1 MNAHNNVDR
10 QIFIQPHVRLTPA
23 DEDLAK
29 ALAAKGFADA
39 YTLRQR
45 LHGVF
50 PARLAHGNSAE
61 MKKLAQVLEQH
72 KRPYRMISP
81 PASAFSPEPLLQI
94 SLPGSQVVLHS
105 ATSAIHCNRDTR
117 LLAVVG
123 DISAHIAERQLK
135 RMMVRYTYGAGTRA
149 EMDMEALEE
158 EIFRL
163 SPVVDIYQLDSAG
176 NMGVGIRIIPG
187 KFDHR
192 QLGDAASLSRNKN
205 LEILW
210 RKIRNASPDMHI
222 HYGFGMGFMPECTP
236 ETISDG
242 NPYSHKGNL
251 RALTNYAWIMAELD
265 KGANDGT
272 ASDAATNKSAAH
284 QNNALGSFLPFTPL
298 TLGTSEP
305 QGDSDTPESSRNSAG
320 AQQTPS
326 LPQPPDP
333 TTLSGLK
340 LHLSWPRLLPVVGI
354 VIVILISMTQT
365 DIGDDLIRYLFTN
378 GIAQMPLSGLCFYL
392 GIKYLLL
399 KRRIEDTPTSKIRSM
414 AMGMVELQ
422 GSAKR
427 MYAQVSPISGL
438 PCVYYRI
445 KKYKR
450 KRYRSNRRLLST
462 DGDSQWSLVSI
473 TSSSSVPFLVEDE
486 TGTVTVEPE
495 GADLKIRTSHAGSGS
510 RAQLPFCINE
520 TRNDNERWQ
529 EEVIPEGSYIY
540 ILGFAHTRNEA
551 PTHREMVHNA
561 LSRLK
566 QNEEELQKFDING
579 DGNID
584 ITEWDR
590 ARQAMERRV
599 LTKQLNGSSDSKDST
614 QVCIS
619 HPPQRSYP
627 FLIAETESEL
637 HLTRKFTY
645 YSAISLAAGFTL
657 AVWGLYA
664 AGQCLGLI

>member
-1 MNAHNNVDR
+1 MEATHNADIHIYIRTSPSLNA
-10 QIFIQPHVRLTPA
+10 T
-23 DEDLAK
+23 DEELAQD
-29 ALAAKGFADA
+29 LAAKGLADT

-50 PARLAHGNSAE
+50 PARLAHGNRAE
-61 MKKLAQVLEQH
+61 MEKLAQVLEQH
-72 KRPYRMISP
+72 KRPYRMIKP
-81 PASAFSPEPLLQI
+81 QAPAFLPEPVVDI
-94 SLPGSQVVLHS
+94 ALPGSEVVLHS
-105 ATSAIHCNRDTR
+105 KTSAIRCNPDTR

-135 RMMVRYTYGAGTRA
+135 RMMVRHTYGAGNRA
-149 EMDMEALEE
+149 EIDMEALEE

-163 SPVVDIYQLDSAG
+163 SPVVDIYRLDSDG
-176 NMGVGIRIIPG
+176 NMEAGIRIIPG

-205 LEILW
+205 LQILW
-210 RKIRNASPDMHI
+210 HKIRNASPDTHI
-222 HYGFGMGFMPECTP
+222 HYGFGMGFMPDCTP
-236 ETISDG
+236 ETLSDASS
-242 NPYSHKGNL
+242 YSHKGNL
-251 RALTNYAWIMAELD
+251 RALTHYAWIMAELD
-265 KGANDGT
+265 KNANAVTPSDGVTDKST
-272 ASDAATNKSAAH
+272 AQ
-284 QNNALGSFLPFTPL
+284 QNNALGSLLPFAPITP
-298 TLGTSEP
+298 GTSES
-305 QGDSDTPESSRNSAG
+305 QGDSDAHESSRDSAKPHER
-320 AQQTPS
+320 QS

-340 LHLSWPRLLPVVGI
+340 LYLSWPRLLPVLGI
-354 VIVILISMTQT
+354 VIVILISMIQS
-365 DIGDDLIRYLFTN
+365 DIGDDLIRYLFIN
-378 GIAQMPLSGLCFYL
+378 GIAQIPLSGLCFFL

-422 GSAKR
+422 GSARR
-427 MYAQVSPISGL
+427 MYALVSPISGL

-445 KKYKR
+445 KKYRR
-450 KRYRSNRRLLST
+450 KRYRTNRRLLST
-462 DGDSQWSLVSI
+462 EGDSQWSLVSI
-473 TSSSSVPFLVEDE
+473 TSSSSVPFLLEDE
-486 TGTVTVEPE
+486 TGAVTVEPE

-540 ILGFAHTRNEA
+540 ILGFAHTRNET
-551 PTHREMVHNA
+551 PTHREMVRNA
-561 LSRLK
+561 LSSLK

-584 ITEWDR
+584 MTEWDQ
-590 ARQAMERRV
+590 ARQATERRV
-599 LTKQLNGSSDSKDST
+599 LAEQLNEGVESQDSA

-645 YSAISLAAGFTL
+645 YSSISLAVGFSM

-664 AGQCLGLI
+664 AGQFLGLI